1 MIRAKEHLLTGSTC
15 SSGISSGASSPGRS
29 SGASEGT
36 ATEYFGPEIFAPGCL
51 SRIERISNF
60 LAGFLARTERIVS
73 LRGCFR
79 DAAGEEGAE
88 CGPFAGRPR
97 FFGELS
103 TAVSWVSDIVRACA
117 TRMNE
122 NTSLWLARCEG

>member
-1 MIRAKEHLLTGSTC
+1 MLIGLTYLL
-15 SSGISSGASSPGRS
+15 GIL
-29 SGASEGT
+29 SEALLLRRLSKALKGIVI
-36 ATEYFGPEIFAPGCL
+36 EYFRPEIFTLGCL
-51 SRIERISNF
+51 LRIERILNF

-97 FFGELS
+97 FFRELS